1 MVDRIYKVVITGFV
15 IQKDYMD
22 EPDTWNILPPLQW
35 DDFITTPDITCTE
48 LVETTEMM
56 GSTDYE

>member
-1 MVDRIYKVVITGFV
+1 MVDRIYKIVITGFV

-35 DDFITTPDITCTE
+35 DDFIDVPDVTFTE
-48 LVETTEMM
+48 LVEAVEV
-56 GSTDYE
+56 ERAK

>member
-1 MVDRIYKVVITGFV
+1 MVDRIYKLVITGFV
-15 IQKDYMD
+15 NQKDYMD
-22 EPDTWNILPPLQW
+22 EPDTRDFLDPLQW
-35 DDFITTPDITCTE
+35 DTFVDVTDITFTE

>member
-1 MVDRIYKVVITGFV
+1 MVDRIYKIVITGFV

-22 EPDTWNILPPLQW
+22 KPDTWDFLDPLQW
-35 DDFITTPDITCTE
+35 DIFADVPDVTFTE